1 MCRCN
6 ITKTYLV
13 KNVKTHYRILLVE
26 DNPADVQLTVE
37 AFKECK
43 SIVQLEAIPSA
54 FEALA
59 FLKMAEKPPDL
70 ILLDLNLPGWDG
82 KKFLREIKSDEKL
95 KGIPIIVLTTS
106 NNYQD
111 VKDSYELQ
119 ASCYIVK
126 PIDIDHFFEVVKR
139 IEEFWLTTAL
149 LPDGT

>member
-1 MCRCN
+1 M
-6 ITKTYLV
+6 

-26 DNPADVQLTVE
+26 DNPADVQLTME

-43 SIVQLEAIPSA
+43 SSVQLEAMPDAIQ
-54 FEALA
+54 ALA
-59 FLKMAEKPPDL
+59 FLKTSETLPDL

-82 KKFLREIKSDEKL
+82 KKLLREIKSAEKL
-95 KGIPIIVLTTS
+95 KRIPIIILTTS

-111 VKDSYELQ
+111 VKDSYDLQ
-119 ASCYIVK
+119 ANCYIVK

>member
-1 MCRCN
+1 M
-6 ITKTYLV
+6 

-43 SIVQLEAIPSA
+43 SSVQLEAISSA

-59 FLKMAEKPPDL
+59 FLKMGEKLPDL